1 MVSVASMTGY
11 ARAEGRDSLTSWVWE
26 AKSVNGRGFDLRLRL
41 PSGHDGLDIP
51 AREAAA
57 RRIARGNVQLSLT
70 LSRQT
75 EAGEMRIN
83 TALLTRLVDLCRD
96 WQAVRPELTP
106 ARMDGLLAIRGV
118 IEPATEDESAE
129 DDTVRDART
138 AALKASLE
146 AVLDQLVAARRG
158 EGARIGAVLKA
169 QLDEIKT
176 LTARAAACAA
186 LRPEAIRERFTQQVA
201 AVLEGAS
208 ALSEERVAQEVA
220 LLLVKVD
227 VREEL
232 DRLSAHVAAAG
243 ALLDQGGVI
252 GRKLDFLA
260 QEFNREANTLCS
272 KSADVELT
280 RIGLDLKA
288 VIDQFK
294 EQVQN
299 IE

>member
-41 PSGHDGLDIP
+41 PPGHDGLDIP
-51 AREAAA
+51 ARETAA

-70 LSRQT
+70 LSRQS

-83 TALLTRLVDLCRD
+83 TKLLTRLADLCRE
-96 WQAVRPELTP
+96 WQAVRPELAP

-118 IEPATEDESAE
+118 IEPATEDEPAE
-129 DDTVRDART
+129 DAAGRDARD
-138 AALKASLE
+138 AALKTSLE
-146 AVLDQLVAARRG
+146 TVLDQLVASRRG

-169 QLDEIKT
+169 QLNEIET
-176 LTARAAACAA
+176 LTARAGACAA
-186 LRPEAIRERFTQQVA
+186 LRPEAIRERFSLQLA
-201 AVLEGAS
+201 AVLDAAPG
-208 ALSEERVAQEVA
+208 LTEERVAQEVA

-232 DRLSAHVAAAG
+232 DRLAAHVAAAA

-272 KSADVELT
+272 KSADVDLT

>member
-1 MVSVASMTGY
+1 MTGY
-11 ARAEGRDSLTSWVWE
+11 ARAEGRDPQMTWVWE

-41 PSGHDGLDIP
+41 PSGQDSLEVP

-57 RRIARGNVQLSLT
+57 QRIARGNVQLSLT
-70 LSRQT
+70 LSRQG
-75 EAGEMRIN
+75 EAVEMRIN
-83 TALLTRLVDLCRD
+83 TALLTRLADLCRD
-96 WQAVRPELTP
+96 WQTARPDLAP
-106 ARMDGLLAIRGV
+106 ARLDGLLAIRGV
-118 IEPATEDESAE
+118 VEPAVEAEADEDETQRE
-129 DDTVRDART
+129 ART
-138 AALKASLE
+138 AALRTTLI
-146 AVLDQLVAARRG
+146 AVLDQLVAMRQD

-169 QLDEIKT
+169 QLDEIAE
-176 LTARAAACAA
+176 LSVRAAATAA
-186 LRPEAIRERFTQQVA
+186 LRPEAIRERFAQQLA
-201 AVLEGAS
+201 AVLEAVPS
-208 ALSEERVAQEVA
+208 LSEDRVAQEVA

-232 DRLSAHVAAAG
+232 DRLTAHVAAAR
-243 ALLDQGGVI
+243 ALLAQGGVI